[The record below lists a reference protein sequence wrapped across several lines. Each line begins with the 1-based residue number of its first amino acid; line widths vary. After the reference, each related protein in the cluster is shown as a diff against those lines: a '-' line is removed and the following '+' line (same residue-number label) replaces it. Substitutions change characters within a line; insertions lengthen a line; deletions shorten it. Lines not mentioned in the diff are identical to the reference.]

1 MSSHPPYPAFH
12 AGPVLVAAGGD
23 DNSTVLRAGLLVAGQ
38 IGRGLVIVSAVDEDA
53 LTDSR
58 RRRLEQQMGA
68 AGAPFPWSLKIE
80 VGAPPD
86 VLARAV
92 RLLNAS
98 VLVMGIGRR
107 RPVDRLLGQE
117 TTLRTVRAA
126 DCPVLA
132 VPVGFDH
139 LPTTAVVGV
148 DFSDAGKHAAECMP
162 SFVAEDA
169 AVHLIH
175 VWQPTDADE
184 AALAGH
190 DEAYRTTL
198 PDRIHSFASS
208 LRLPDSL
215 AIQREMRE
223 GRPAERLLD
232 AAESHHADLLV
243 VGRHGKGLFERLL
256 VGSVATRVLR
266 GSACAVLVVPEP
278 ALQARTPQHEARG
291 VVSVEHERGQWA
303 EQLDAFAGRNAG
315 RLTILEMS
323 DITHV
328 PFSSERG
335 YVLFGVT
342 YREAD
347 HEIEII
353 LGESNGRRR
362 HLTRVISDATTLT
375 IQRDDAGN
383 DRALRVEHGAGVT
396 LLALVTAEEL
406 AGWPSLDDG
415 QPRRRASDYDLRLN
429 SRYTMSTE

>member
-1 MSSHPPYPAFH
+1 MTSPSANLPFH
-12 AGPVLVAAGGD
+12 GGPVLVAASGD
-23 DNSTVLRAGLLVAGQ
+23 DNATVLRAGMLVAGQ
-38 IGRGLVIVSAVDEDA
+38 IGRDVVVVSAMDA
-53 LTDSR
+53 EAVVEGR
-58 RRRLEQQMGA
+58 RHLLEQQMA
-68 AGAPFPWSLKIE
+68 DAGIPFPWTVKLEIGS
-80 VGAPPD
+80 VPD

-132 VPVGFDH
+132 VPAGFSKV
-139 LPTTAVVGV
+139 PSVAVVGV
-148 DFSDAGKHAAECMP
+148 DFSDAGRRAAECMP
-162 SFVAEDA
+162 PFVTPDA
-169 AVHLIH
+169 TVHLVH
-175 VWQPTDADE
+175 VWQPTDADD

-190 DEAYRTTL
+190 DEMYRESMPERIRAFAESLSLPATL
-198 PDRIHSFASS
+198 STK
-208 LRLPDSL
+208 
-215 AIQREMRE
+215 REMRE
-223 GRPAERLLD
+223 GRPADRLLD
-232 AAESHHADLLV
+232 GAESYRAELLV

-266 GSACAVLVVPEP
+266 GAACAVLVVPEP
-278 ALQARTPQHEARG
+278 ALHLREHPQEDG
-291 VVSVEHERGQWA
+291 GMVTIEHERSQWT

-323 DITHV
+323 DSAHV

-362 HLTRVISDATTLT
+362 HLTRVIADATSVMVL
-375 IQRDDAGN
+375 RDDSGT

-396 LLALVTAEEL
+396 MLALVTAEEI
-406 AGWPSLDDG
+406 AGWPTVQDD

-429 SRYTMSTE
+429 SRYSMSTE